1 MILGLIRINKKVKKV
16 LIENKKVKPT
26 IIFKA
31 MDSFY

>member
-1 MILGLIRINKKVKKV
+1 MILGLIRNNMKVKKN
-16 LIENKKVKPT
+16 LTENKKVKPT